1 MANQFV
7 SPGGFA
13 FWACACAFVAAL
25 AGLSGCAAPAGNSAS
40 APAEAYTDSDEPQSR
55 KRAANR
61 LRLAVLYFQDG
72 KNSIALDEVKQ
83 AITADPNWFEA
94 YNMRGLIY
102 MRMSD
107 FGLADASFQK
117 ALSINPNSAEVKHNY
132 GVMLCKQNRT
142 GEALRMFS
150 AAIATPGYNQRSN
163 TWMEQG
169 VCLLDAGQRTEAEA
183 SFLKSYEIDPGNPV
197 SAYNIG
203 SLLFQRG
210 ETVKSQFY
218 VRRINNSEYATADSL
233 WLGIKIERRLG
244 NSEAVAQLGGQL
256 RKRFGQSAQASAWE
270 RGAFDE

>member
-1 MANQFV
+1 MVNRTVLRGWANCTLWIAAV
-7 SPGGFA
+7 L
-13 FWACACAFVAAL
+13 AAL
-25 AGLSGCAAPAGNSAS
+25 GSLSGCTTAPVASAS
-40 APAEAYTDSDEPQSR
+40 APEAYTDSDEPQVR

-83 AITADPNWFEA
+83 AITADPTWFEA

-117 ALSINPNSAEVKHNY
+117 ALSISPNSAEVKHNY

-142 GEALRMFS
+142 SDALRMFS

-169 VCLLDAGQRTEAEA
+169 VCLLDAGQKTEAEA
-183 SFLKSYEIDPGNPV
+183 SFIKSYEIDPSNPI
-197 SAYNIG
+197 AGFNIG
-203 SLLFQRG
+203 SLLFARG
-210 ETVKSQFY
+210 ETVRSQFY
-218 VRRINNSEYATADSL
+218 VRRINNSEYATAESL
-233 WLGIKIERRLG
+233 WLGVKIERRMG
-244 NSEAVAQLGGQL
+244 NADAAAQLGGQL
-256 RKRFGQSAQASAWE
+256 RKRFAQSPQASAWE

>member
-1 MANQFV
+1 MIKQLV
-7 SPGGFA
+7 SLDRCVIALYGA
-13 FWACACAFVAAL
+13 VLVAAM
-25 AGLSGCAAPAGNSAS
+25 AGLSGCASAPATSAS
-40 APAEAYTDSDEPQSR
+40 APQQVYTDSDEPQSR

-117 ALSINPNSAEVKHNY
+117 ALSINPSSAEVKHNY

-142 GEALRMFS
+142 NEALRMFS
-150 AAIATPGYNQRSN
+150 AALATPGYNQRSN

-169 VCLLDAGQRTEAEA
+169 VCQLDAGQKAEAES
-183 SFLKSYEIDPGNPV
+183 SFVKSYEIDPANPV

-203 SLLFQRG
+203 ALLFQRG
-210 ETVKSQFY
+210 ETVKAQFY
-218 VRRINNSEYATADSL
+218 IRRINNSEFATADSL
-233 WLGIKIERRLG
+233 WLGVKIERRMG
-244 NSEAVAQLGGQL
+244 NSEALSQLGGQL
-256 RKRFGQSAQASAWE
+256 RKRFPQSVQALALE

>member
-1 MANQFV
+1 MANHFLN
-7 SPGGFA
+7 SGRFA
-13 FWACACAFVAAL
+13 FWAFACAFAAVL
-25 AGLSGCAAPAGNSAS
+25 SGLSGCAAPAGTSVS
-40 APAEAYTDSDEPQSR
+40 APTESYTDSDEPQSR

-142 GEALRMFS
+142 ADALRMFS

-169 VCLLDAGQRTEAEA
+169 VCLLNAGQKVDAEA
-183 SFLKSYEIDPGNPV
+183 SFVKSYEIDPGNPV

-218 VRRINNSEYATADSL
+218 IRRINNSEYATADSL
-233 WLGIKIERRLG
+233 WLGIKTERRMG
-244 NSEAVAQLGGQL
+244 NSEAVTQLGAQL
-256 RKRFGQSAQASAWE
+256 RKRFPQSAQASAWE

>member
-1 MANQFV
+1 MIKLETGIGSV
-7 SPGGFA
+7 VPVLCTIGFLA
-13 FWACACAFVAAL
+13 AVAS
-25 AGLSGCAAPAGNSAS
+25 LSGCSTSSSVTSAS
-40 APAEAYTDSDEPQSR
+40 APEVYTESDEPQSR

-107 FGLADASFQK
+107 YALADSSFQK
-117 ALSINPNSAEVKHNY
+117 ALSINPGSAEVKHNY

-142 GEALRMFS
+142 SEALRMFG
-150 AAIATPGYNQRSN
+150 AAIATPGYNQKAN

-169 VCLLDAGQRTEAEA
+169 VCQLDAGQRADAEQ
-183 SFLKSYEIDPGNPV
+183 SFTRSYELDPANPV
-197 SAYNIG
+197 TGYNIG

-210 ETVKSQFY
+210 ETQRAQFY
-218 VRRINNSEYATADSL
+218 IRRINNSEYATAESL
-233 WLGIKIERRLG
+233 WLGVKVERRLG
-244 NSEAVAQLGGQL
+244 NSDAVAQLGGQL
-256 RKRFGQSAQASAWE
+256 RKRFSQSVQASAFE